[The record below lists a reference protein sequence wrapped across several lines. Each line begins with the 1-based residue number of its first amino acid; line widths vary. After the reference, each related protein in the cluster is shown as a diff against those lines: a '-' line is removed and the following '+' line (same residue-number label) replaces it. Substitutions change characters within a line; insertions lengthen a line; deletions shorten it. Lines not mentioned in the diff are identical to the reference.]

1 MKGVIMAGGSGT
13 RLRPLTV
20 SLPKPMIPFFGRPV
34 MEYAV
39 KLLKAHGIF
48 EIATTLQY
56 HPDKI
61 INYFEGQKW
70 GCSYPALCRGQTT
83 WHSRFCQE
91 RKKVLG

>member
-1 MKGVIMAGGSGT
+1 MKGIIMAGGSGT

-34 MEYAV
+34 MEYAIE
-39 KLLKAHGIF
+39 LLKTHGIF

-61 INYFEGQKW
+61 INYFEDGQKW
-70 GCSYPALCRGQTT
+70 GVCIQHLLRTGLLAQQVL
-83 WHSRFCQE
+83 SRMQKGF
-91 RKKVLG
+91 